1 MAQET
6 KLKRKDLKK
15 PDQFLATSNEFLI
28 FLDRYKTILFS
39 VLFGLFLAWG
49 GFLFLS
55 SQQKA
60 EDLEMESLYFQMIQK
75 VKESKSQSA
84 DELISQLNSLFQE
97 FKDGNQKLRAG
108 LLLADTQ
115 YRNQRYDDALASF
128 TTVQDHAPPGTLNYF
143 LAQSGIAHSYE
154 AKKDF
159 TQAIAQ
165 YKKII
170 DQPGDF
176 PLFYTYLGLSR
187 CYEFSRDSKNS
198 ELILREMQ
206 NKFSKHAGLDQVNLS
221 LKRLEGPA

>member
-6 KLKRKDLKK
+6 KLKRKDLKE

-28 FLDRYKTILFS
+28 FLDRYKT
-39 VLFGLFLAWG
+39 VLLIVLVGFFLAWG

-55 SQQKA
+55 NQQKA

-75 VKESKSQSA
+75 VKESQSQSG
-84 DELISQLNSLFQE
+84 DELISQLNSLFQK
-97 FKDGNQKLRAG
+97 FKDGDQKLRAG

-115 YRNQRYDDALASF
+115 YRNKRYDDALASF
-128 TTVQDHAPPGTLNYF
+128 TTVQNQVPPGTLNYF

-154 AKKDF
+154 AQKEF

-170 DQPGDF
+170 DQSGEF
-176 PLFYTYLGLSR
+176 PLFNTYLGLSR
-187 CYEFSRDSKNS
+187 CYELSNDPKNA

-206 NKFSKHAGLDQVNLS
+206 NKFPEHAGLDQVNLS
-221 LKRLEGPA
+221 LKRLEGTA